1 MSLLDRVKQ
10 QNINQGIKS
19 FHSTPG
25 ALLLDVR
32 SPEEFDLEHI
42 PGSQNLP
49 LPQLDKISTLTDNE
63 NIPLFVYCHSGVRSR
78 QASVLLSYRG
88 YTNVNDIGGIA
99 DYTGRM
105 ES

>member
-1 MSLLDRVKQ
+1 MSLLNRVKQ

-32 SPEEFDLEHI
+32 SKEEFDQEHI
-42 PGSQNLP
+42 PGSKNLP
-49 LPQLDKISTLTDNE
+49 LPQLDKISTFIDNE
-63 NIPLFVYCHSGVRSR
+63 NIPVFVYCHSGVRSR
-78 QASVLLSYRG
+78 QASVLLSYMG

-105 ES
+105 EN

>member
-49 LPQLDKISTLTDNE
+49 LPHLDKISTLTDNE

-78 QASVLLSYRG
+78 QASVLLSYMG